1 MPQRCNKASF
11 RTASRSCFA
20 EHEIIALERG
30 CSIGIPQSQASRIPK
45 AKAESQIRK
54 PNPKVTWKTMRFDLA
69 DLSLFRHVVEAG
81 SITRGAERAHLALAA
96 ASTRIRDM
104 EAALGVALLTR
115 GRQGVT
121 PTPAG
126 RTLIQ
131 HARAILRQAERLHE
145 DLGAYG
151 GGLAGQIRVLSNTN
165 ALTEFLP
172 EALSSF
178 LAAHQN
184 VSVDLEERLSDEI
197 VGLIAEGV
205 ADLGIIAGTVDA
217 GTLETYPFRRDRF
230 VLVVARDHP
239 LARRAKIG
247 FADVLDR
254 DFVGLDRASAL
265 QRFLAAKAVRIGRP
279 LRLRVQLRS
288 FDAVCRLV
296 ECKVGIGIV
305 PETTARRVAKTMAIA
320 VVPLTDAWA
329 ERELTICIRSLTELP
344 LYARQLVEHLRAES

>member
-1 MPQRCNKASF
+1 MP
-11 RTASRSCFA
+11 
-20 EHEIIALERG
+20 
-30 CSIGIPQSQASRIPK
+30 
-45 AKAESQIRK
+45 
-54 PNPKVTWKTMRFDLA
+54 FDLA
-69 DLSLFRHVVEAG
+69 DLSLFRHVIEAG
-81 SITRGAERAHLALAA
+81 SITHGAERAHLALAA
-96 ASTRIRDM
+96 ASTRIRNM
-104 EAALGVALLTR
+104 EEALGVVLLRR

-121 PTPAG
+121 PTQAG
-126 RTLIQ
+126 RTLLQ

-178 LAAHQN
+178 LAAHPN

-205 ADLGIIAGTVDA
+205 ADLGIVAGTVDA
-217 GTLETYPFRRDRF
+217 GALETYPFRRDRF
-230 VLVVARDHP
+230 VLVVARTNP
-239 LARRAKIG
+239 LATRAEIG
-247 FADVLDR
+247 FEEVLAH

-265 QRFLAAKAVRIGRP
+265 QRFLASKAGRIGRP

-296 ECKVGIGIV
+296 ECNVGIGIV
-305 PETTARRVAKTMAIA
+305 PETTAHRVATTMAIA
-320 VVPLTDAWA
+320 VVPLTDSWA
-329 ERELTICIRSLTELP
+329 VRELTICIRNMADLP
-344 LYARQLVEHLRAES
+344 LYARQLVEHLRAHG

>member
-1 MPQRCNKASF
+1 
-11 RTASRSCFA
+11 
-20 EHEIIALERG
+20 
-30 CSIGIPQSQASRIPK
+30 
-45 AKAESQIRK
+45 
-54 PNPKVTWKTMRFDLA
+54 MRFDLT
-69 DLSLFRHVVEAG
+69 DLSLFRHVAEAG
-81 SITRGAERAHLALAA
+81 SITHGAERAHLALAA
-96 ASTRIRDM
+96 ASTRIRHM
-104 EAALGVALLTR
+104 EEALGAALLVR

-121 PTPAG
+121 PTQAG
-126 RTLIQ
+126 RTLLQ
-131 HARAILRQAERLHE
+131 HARTILRQAERLRE
-145 DLGAYG
+145 DLGAYAG
-151 GGLAGQIRVLSNTN
+151 GRAGQIRVLSNTN

-178 LAAHQN
+178 LAAHPH

-217 GTLETYPFRRDRF
+217 GRLTTYPFRSDRF

-247 FADVLDR
+247 FAEVLDY

-265 QRFLAAKAVRIGRP
+265 QRFLADKAARIGRP

-296 ECKVGIGIV
+296 ECGVGIGIV
-305 PETTARRVAKTMAIA
+305 PETTARRVARAMAI
-320 VVPLTDAWA
+320 VPVALTDA
-329 ERELTICIRSLTELP
+329 
-344 LYARQLVEHLRAES
+344 